1 MRVVVDTNVIV
12 SGLLKAGT
20 PPAMVLNLVVSESIR
35 LLVDEAVLSEYGTV
49 LGRNKFGFDSEAI
62 ADLMSFIRHESE
74 HVVTTPAAKTTA
86 DPDDQV
92 FYDIAITGRADY
104 LITGNTA
111 HFPDE
116 GWILTPRRFIE
127 VVRQKPELS

>member
-20 PPAMVLNLVVSESIR
+20 PPAMVSNLVVSESIR
-35 LLVDEAVLSEYGTV
+35 MLVNETMLSEYETV
-49 LGRNKFGFDSEAI
+49 LARAKFGFDPDAI
-62 ADLMSFIRHESE
+62 AGLMSFIRHESE
-74 HVVTTPAAKTTA
+74 HVVTTPAAKVTV

-92 FYDIAITGRADY
+92 FYDIAIAGHADY

-116 GWILTPRRFIE
+116 EWVLTPRRFIE
-127 VVRQKPELS
+127 AVRQTPKLS

>member
-20 PPAMVLNLVVSESIR
+20 PPAMVLNLVISETIR
-35 LLVDEAVLSEYGTV
+35 MLVNEAVLSEYETV
-49 LGRNKFGFDSEAI
+49 LGRSKFGFDPEAI
-62 ADLMSFIRHESE
+62 ADFMSFIRHESE
-74 HVVTTPAAKTTA
+74 HIVTTPAAKTTT

-92 FYDIAITGRADY
+92 FYDIAITGHAEY
-104 LITGNTA
+104 LITGNIA

-116 GWILTPRRFIE
+116 KWIMTPRQFVEI
-127 VVRQKPELS
+127 VREKAEGS